1 MQSRVHVA
9 VSSIQAFLRAHATF
23 HMMASNRG
31 VGLLIVIT
39 ALMFLPLEF
48 TQLAFAVAGA
58 CAYTFVQHVQEHG
71 SWWLAKDM
79 GPQKVLQHKPAKK
92 QVRSL
97 AARQAMSA
105 PKQIPAA
112 AKPATTEALASSIWP
127 PVLSGQCW
135 ESDVSELL
143 GQISPNA
150 ESEDTVSRLVDVVR
164 ETILPIFPDLDAC
177 GFVHGNL
184 RSGRA
189 FRVAVPDV
197 EIVLSVSPEKLRQKL
212 QSRIATERK
221 MDTRQLEKA
230 AIRMVAEALV
240 ASCGFKFRRSAFR
253 GEEPKLTLLAPAS
266 FGPFADAI
274 PLDIS
279 VNAETPLYNAALLA
293 ECGQLDPRAKQ
304 LILLVRRWA
313 KDRGICHAAK
323 GYLSPY
329 HWSLLV
335 IFLQVRRMSEEGS
348 VQVLPPLQQFR
359 AFCDLTSSPPGLQ
372 RGPRPSPKSSTEPTA
387 QLLKEFMLFYRNF
400 DWRNEMINII
410 EGERGPPTIFE
421 APGSFVPPLYLQ
433 DPFRPLCNL
442 GDRCSDS
449 SFQRIRD
456 ELHRAAG
463 LCAANSELKHLFEP
477 WAPCNSSAHDDRD

>member
-9 VSSIQAFLRAHATF
+9 VSSIQSFLRAHATL

-71 SWWLAKDM
+71 SFWLAKDVA
-79 GPQKVLQHKPAKK
+79 PQKVSHHKSSQKKVRQPATPKPNLPPAPK
-92 QVRSL
+92 PSP
-97 AARQAMSA
+97 RQA
-105 PKQIPAA
+105 P
-112 AKPATTEALASSIWP
+112 TSSLWP

-150 ESEDTVSRLVDVVR
+150 ESEDTVSRLVDAVR

-212 QSRIATERK
+212 QNRIATERK

-335 IFLQVRRMSEEGS
+335 IFFLQVRRTSEES
-348 VQVLPPLQQFR
+348 HVLPPLQHFR
-359 AFCDLTSSPPGLQ
+359 AFCDLTSS
-372 RGPRPSPKSSTEPTA
+372 SPKLERAARTSAKAGGDHTS
-387 QLLKEFMLFYRNF
+387 QLLTEFMHFYRNF
-400 DWRNEMINII
+400 DWRNEMINTI
-410 EGERGPPTIFE
+410 EGERGPPTVFE
-421 APGSFVPPLYLQ
+421 APGSFAPPLYLQ

-442 GDRCSDS
+442 GDRCSEA

-456 ELHRAAG
+456 ELQRASG
-463 LCAANSELKHLFEP
+463 LCTAQSELKHLFEP
-477 WAPCNSSAHDDRD
+477 WAPSNGANYDDRD

>member
-9 VSSIQAFLRAHATF
+9 VSSIQAFLRAHATL

-97 AARQAMSA
+97 AARQAMPA
-105 PKQIPAA
+105 PKQIPA

-150 ESEDTVSRLVDVVR
+150 ESEDTVSRLVEAVR
-164 ETILPIFPDLDAC
+164 ETILPIFSDLDAC

-293 ECGQLDPRAKQ
+293 ECGQLDPRAK
-304 LILLVRRWA
+304 LVHGGGA
-313 KDRGICHAAK
+313 KKAVFLSAQHLRFFRQVKRQERHNKWHTEKTRERKCFVACFELWR

-335 IFLQVRRMSEEGS
+335 IFFLQVRRMSEDGS
-348 VQVLPPLQQFR
+348 VLPPLQQFR

-372 RGPRPSPKSSTEPTA
+372 RGSRPSPKSSTEPTS
-387 QLLKEFMLFYRNF
+387 QLLKEFMHFYRSF

-410 EGERGPPTIFE
+410 KGERGPPTIFE
-421 APGSFVPPLYLQ
+421 DF
-433 DPFRPLCNL
+433 
-442 GDRCSDS
+442 
-449 SFQRIRD
+449 
-456 ELHRAAG
+456 
-463 LCAANSELKHLFEP
+463 
-477 WAPCNSSAHDDRD
+477 WAESNCGC